1 MKLKQ
6 LSVFLENKPG
16 ALSAACRLLAH
27 AGVNIQT
34 CTLADT
40 QQFGI
45 LRLVSPDWEHAK
57 QVLEKNGCVVKV
69 TEVVAIEVEDQPGG
83 LAAILEALEPSGINV
98 EYMYAFAGSH
108 RALLV
113 FRFDKPDEAITQLQ
127 SKGIKVAAR
136 DELFKS
142 LGQQGKA

>member
-6 LSVFLENKPG
+6 LSIFLENRPG
-16 ALSAACRLLAH
+16 SLSAACRLLAK
-27 AGVNIQT
+27 ASINIST

-45 LRLVSPDWEHAK
+45 LRLVVQEWERAK

-69 TEVVAIEVEDQPGG
+69 TDVVAVEVEDQPGG
-83 LAAILEALEPSGINV
+83 LATILEAIEPVKLNV

-108 RALLV
+108 KALLV
-113 FRFDKPDEAITQLQ
+113 FRFDEPDKAIAAMQA
-127 SKGIKVAAR
+127 KGIKVTSR
-136 DELFKS
+136 EEVFKA
-142 LGQQGKA
+142 LAGPKG